1 MVDASVMGDVALRIE
16 GLVLHARG
24 SDGRWRPIVHGID
37 LDVGRREIVGLV
49 GESGSG
55 KSQTALA
62 IARIN
67 PAGVRRAAGRIMCRG
82 VDVSALNERQMQ
94 GIRGREVAYIFQ
106 EPMTAL
112 NPTMRLGV
120 MIDDVLRVCRP
131 DLGSG
136 RADEAKSILRSLGL
150 DDPEWVLNA
159 YPHQLSGGMRQ
170 RVLIALAYACNPAL
184 IVADEPTTALDVT
197 LQAQALDLIVSLS
210 QKHDSAMLFI
220 SHDLAVVKRVCS
232 RVYVMCEGRIVESGP
247 TEAVISEPKDAYTQR
262 LVASARAKEAFA

>member
-1 MVDASVMGDVALRIE
+1 MAEAALADAALKVD
-16 GLVLHARG
+16 GLVLEAREA
-24 SDGRWRPIVHGID
+24 SGRWRPVVHGID
-37 LDVGRREIVGLV
+37 LEVGRREIVGLV

-62 IARIN
+62 IAQIN
-67 PAGVRRAAGRIMCRG
+67 PAGVRRAAGRVFCRG
-82 VDVSALNERQMQ
+82 SELSAMNERQLQ
-94 GIRGREVAYIFQ
+94 DVRGREVAYIFQ

-136 RADEAKSILRSLGL
+136 RTAAAKNILRSLGL
-150 DDPEWVLNA
+150 SDPEWVLRA
-159 YPHQLSGGMRQ
+159 YPFQLSGGMRQ

-197 LQAQALDLIVSLS
+197 LQAQALDLIASLGS
-210 QKHDSAMLFI
+210 KHDSAMLFI
-220 SHDLAVVKRVCS
+220 SHDLAVVRRVCS

-247 TEAVISEPKDAYTQR
+247 TDAVIKNPKDPYTQK
-262 LVASARAKEAFA
+262 LVASARAKESMA